1 MSKYIF
7 RRRPKDGN
15 NYIFYQNMN
24 TGYTWIIADDG
35 YDTIKYINLW
45 ELPDSEYHPI
55 EPYTGV
61 KDKNGV
67 MIFAGDILTSH
78 LYLYQ
83 GNGYRNYDG
92 IVCWSDET
100 VSFFILLKCVNPD
113 IRGISHGLSHS
124 FGEFGEP
131 SIIYEVIDSIGETD
145 ML

>member
-61 KDKNGV
+61 KDKKGK
-67 MIFAGDILTSH
+67 MIFEGDILTSH
-78 LYLYQ
+78 LYPYQ
-83 GNGYRNYDG
+83 DNGERNYDG
-92 IVCWSDET
+92 IVCWDEESA
-100 VSFFILLKCVNPD
+100 SFFIYLKCVNLNK
-113 IRGISHGLSHS
+113 RGISHGLSHS
-124 FGEFGEP
+124 FGDYGKASEV
-131 SIIYEVIDSIGETD
+131 YEVISSVEVNHE
-145 ML
+145 